1 MEIPSIFEK
10 IVGFEPI
17 EFYSSIYDW
26 VIAVAGSEEAIL
38 KTQPDFELL
47 KKNGLGHLMV
57 TAKSNSDKY
66 DFVVRCFAP
75 ALGVN
80 EDPVTASAHCALTV
94 LKAQKLGK
102 SELISFQL
110 SRRTGILKVR
120 LVDDLVEIRGK
131 AVTIFKARLEI

>member
-1 MEIPSIFEK
+1 
-10 IVGFEPI
+10 
-17 EFYSSIYDW
+17 
-26 VIAVAGSEEAIL
+26 
-38 KTQPDFELL
+38 
-47 KKNGLGHLMV
+47 MV

-80 EDPVTASAHCALTV
+80 EDPVTGSAHCALTV
-94 LKAQKLGK
+94 LWAQKLSK

-131 AVTIFKARLEI
+131 AVTIFKAKLEI